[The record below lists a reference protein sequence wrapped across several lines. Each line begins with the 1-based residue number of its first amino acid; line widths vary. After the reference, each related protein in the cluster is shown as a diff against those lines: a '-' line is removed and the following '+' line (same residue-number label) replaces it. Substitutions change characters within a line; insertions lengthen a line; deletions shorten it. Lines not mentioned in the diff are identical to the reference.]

1 MKIHSICLVKNES
14 DIITQTLKSAA
25 VWSDFIYVYDNGSTD
40 GTWEKVVSL
49 AKEYKQIIPYKQDGQ
64 PFADSLRSEPFN
76 YYRTNSSEG
85 DWWCKLDADEIYIDD
100 PRDFLYNI
108 PKKYELVWSASFQY
122 YFTDKD
128 FDIYSSDPSLY
139 ADDVP
144 IEDKCRYYINRWS
157 EPRFFRY
164 KKSLIWTKSSVR
176 IEGNMPN
183 GIGASYTKRIRLKHF
198 QYRSPQ
204 QIQKRFSSRAEAMQD
219 GVFLHEKRKDWERKI
234 GNVDDRGWD
243 KNNFSYDN
251 DYLPQSWEERIV
263 KSSKLLYDNF
273 DGVYII
279 NEDVLPKI
287 PITPSIYSK
296 FINKILRILN
306 RLQKKFLDIIK

>member
-40 GTWEKVVSL
+40 GTWEKVVNL

-64 PFADSLRSEPFN
+64 PFANSLRSEPFN
-76 YYRTNSSEG
+76 HYRTNSAEG
-85 DWWCKLDADEIYIDD
+85 DWWCKLDGDEIYIDN
-100 PRDFLYNI
+100 PREFLSNI

-128 FDIYSSDPSLY
+128 FAIYNSDPSLY

-144 IEDKCRYYINRWS
+144 VEDKCRYYINNWS

-164 KKSLIWTKSSVR
+164 KKSLIWTKTSVR
-176 IEGNMPN
+176 SESHMPN

-204 QIQKRFSSRAEAMQD
+204 QIQKRFASRAEAMQD
-219 GVFLHEKRKDWERKI
+219 GDFLHEKRKDWQGKI
-234 GNVDDRGWD
+234 GNVDNSGWD
-243 KNNFSYDN
+243 KNKFSYDI

-263 KSSKLLYDNF
+263 KSAKLSYDNR

-279 NEDVLPKI
+279 NEEVLPKI
-287 PITPSIYSK
+287 PISPSLYSK
-296 FINKILRILN
+296 FINKILRIRN
-306 RLQKKFLDIIK
+306 RLQKIFQVL